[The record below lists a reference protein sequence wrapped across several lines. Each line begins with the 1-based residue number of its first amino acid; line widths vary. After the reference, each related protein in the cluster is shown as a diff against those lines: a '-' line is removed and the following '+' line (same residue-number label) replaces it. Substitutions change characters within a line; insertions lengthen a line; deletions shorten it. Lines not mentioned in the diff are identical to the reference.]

1 VSVGYGL
8 DRLDLENRNQCEC
21 SEERK
26 QRSACY
32 HHIIRY
38 HHYKPFSL
46 SILVITEILVLEQ
59 LQNRR
64 AVVRGHTSQEGKAKK
79 RVISF
84 CHKKIEMFL

>member
-1 VSVGYGL
+1 MSVGYGL
-8 DRLDLENRNQCEC
+8 DRLDLENRNQCKC

-59 LQNRR
+59 LQNRQ
-64 AVVRGHTSQEGKAKK
+64 GLLSEGILHKKAKQK
-79 RVISF
+79 NV
-84 CHKKIEMFL
+84 